1 MHMSLLTVMANLFY
15 PPTCPACGV
24 LMKRDGDWC
33 PSCLTRVWHPRRINR
48 SQQLKAIDACYCLA
62 DYDGVMRRLIH
73 DIKYKGREGKCRACR
88 ILLDRFPWP
97 ERLKAIDMVV
107 PVPLAPEK
115 LESRGFNQVESLF
128 KEWADDHYRWADILQ
143 RLRPT
148 EAQWHLPRSRRSE
161 NVHRAFGLRETA
173 DVREKHILLVDDIF
187 TTGATLNDC
196 AAALKR
202 KGAAEVIGLVM
213 ASGAP

>member
-1 MHMSLLTVMANLFY
+1 MSLLTLMTNLFY

-33 PSCLTRVWHPRRINR
+33 PSCLARVWHPRRINR
-48 SQQLKAIDACYCLA
+48 SRQLKALDACYCLA
-62 DYDGVMRRLIH
+62 DYDGAMRRLIH
-73 DIKYKGREGKCRACR
+73 DIKYKGREGKCRSCR
-88 ILLDRFPWP
+88 VLLDRFPWP

-115 LESRGFNQVESLF
+115 MKSRGFNQVESLF
-128 KEWADDHYRWADILQ
+128 ITCADDHYRWADILQ

-148 EAQWHLPRSRRSE
+148 DAQWHLPRSQRSE

-173 DVREKHILLVDDIF
+173 DVKNKHILLVDDIF
-187 TTGATLNDC
+187 TTGATLEAC
-196 AAALKR
+196 AKVLKR
-202 KGAAEVIGLVM
+202 NGAEEVIGLVM

>member
-1 MHMSLLTVMANLFY
+1 
-15 PPTCPACGV
+15 
-24 LMKRDGDWC
+24 
-33 PSCLTRVWHPRRINR
+33 
-48 SQQLKAIDACYCLA
+48 
-62 DYDGVMRRLIH
+62 
-73 DIKYKGREGKCRACR
+73 
-88 ILLDRFPWP
+88 
-97 ERLKAIDMVV
+97 MVV

-115 LESRGFNQVESLF
+115 LKSRGFNQVEGLF

-148 EAQWHLPRSRRSE
+148 KAQWHLPRSQRSE

-173 DVREKHILLVDDIF
+173 DVRGKHILLVDDIF
-187 TTGATLNDC
+187 TTGSTLNDC

-202 KGAAEVIGLVM
+202 NGADEVIGLVI

>member
-1 MHMSLLTVMANLFY
+1 MSLFSAIANLFY

-33 PSCLTRVWHPRRINR
+33 PSCLARVWHPRRINR

-62 DYDGVMRRLIH
+62 DYDGAMRQLLH
-73 DIKYKGREGKCRACR
+73 AIKYGGKQGKCRACR
-88 ILLDRFPWP
+88 VFLERFPWP
-97 ERLKAIDMVV
+97 ERLNAIDMVV

-115 LESRGFNQVESLF
+115 TKKAAAFNSSRKAFL

-148 EAQWHLPRSRRSE
+148 
-161 NVHRAFGLRETA
+161 
-173 DVREKHILLVDDIF
+173 
-187 TTGATLNDC
+187 
-196 AAALKR
+196 KR
-202 KGAAEVIGLVM
+202 PSGTCPE
-213 ASGAP
+213 ASGRKNVQSRFRNSAKQLMSEASISYSSSKRCLGLIQYWKMVCIAKKVHI

>member
-1 MHMSLLTVMANLFY
+1 MSLFSAIANLFY

-33 PSCLTRVWHPRRINR
+33 PSCLARVWHPRRINR

-62 DYDGVMRRLIH
+62 DYDGAMRQLLH
-73 DIKYKGREGKCRACR
+73 AIKYGGKQGKCRACR
-88 ILLDRFPWP
+88 VFLERFPWP
-97 ERLKAIDMVV
+97 ERLNAIDMVV

-115 LESRGFNQVESLF
+115 LKSRGFNQVEGLF

-148 EAQWHLPRSRRSE
+148 KAQ
-161 NVHRAFGLRETA
+161 
-173 DVREKHILLVDDIF
+173 
-187 TTGATLNDC
+187 
-196 AAALKR
+196 
-202 KGAAEVIGLVM
+202 
-213 ASGAP
+213 